1 MMEKQS
7 LDSYSQVARNTHD
20 VVRRLISAIA
30 EVISDEQK
38 FMEMLKRTDR
48 AALTIYRLS
57 SALERVVSLEGKI
70 YNMWQNVD
78 DGSKERNKN
87 LTREEC
93 QMIISMVREWGLLS
107 EGYNSEK
114 IEAILSRYE

>member
-1 MMEKQS
+1 MEKQS